1 MKRLVKISMLAGA
14 LAFSGHLAYGLAKP
28 VVGGEPVIPLF
39 ADKSAIG
46 LKDGILRVIWDYNPA
61 KFPAPSS
68 YAGSALWLIDPN
80 GTVVAT
86 GYPTIPATV
95 GAHYISIF
103 PFERSNLFIS
113 AQPSGNTTVVFVYP
127 NVVEQFGVWTYNSA
141 GTLISAASYGPFSGA
156 FIGNFYFEGG
166 KLIIKWRS
174 TSSKTAHAA
183 WVLNEFGGID
193 SATAFFDFA
202 GVILGH
208 VFVNASGQQ
217 VWPYS
222 ANSDKSS
229 GPFALTVWTFNPTGS
244 TVVNAN
250 VFGPF

>member
-1 MKRLVKISMLAGA
+1 MLAGA
-14 LAFSGHLAYGLAKP
+14 LVFSGHLAYGLAKP
-28 VVGGEPVIPLF
+28 VVGGEPIAPLF
-39 ADKSAIG
+39 ADKTDLG

-68 YAGSALWLIDPN
+68 YAGSVLWLIDPN
-80 GTVVAT
+80 HTVVAVGNT
-86 GYPTIPATV
+86 VIPKTV
-95 GAHYISIF
+95 GAHYVGF

-113 AQPSGNTTVVFVYP
+113 AQPDGNTTVVFVYP
-127 NVVEQFGVWTYNSA
+127 NVVEQFGTWTFNSA
-141 GTLISAASYGPFSGA
+141 GTLISASSFGPFSGA
-156 FIGNFYFEGG
+156 FISKFYFESG

-174 TSSKTAHAA
+174 TSSKTANAV
-183 WVLNEFGGID
+183 WVLNEFGAIQ
-193 SATAFFDFA
+193 SATAFFDFP

-222 ANSDKSS
+222 ANSDSAA
-229 GPFALTVWTFNPTGS
+229 GPFALTIWTFNPTGS